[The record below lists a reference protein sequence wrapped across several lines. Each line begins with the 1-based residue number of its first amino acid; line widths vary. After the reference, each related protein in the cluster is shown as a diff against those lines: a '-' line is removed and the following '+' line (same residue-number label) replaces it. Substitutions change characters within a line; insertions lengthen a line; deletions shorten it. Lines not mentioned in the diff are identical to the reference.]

1 MKRYLTQRTPD
12 DANIGDN
19 DFIVSF
25 NSPKRI
31 YWDTLILLMAMWNC
45 IETPLSLAFGA
56 TEGLISI
63 TIINYTIDLFFYLD
77 IMIAFRT
84 SILTYDGQEVK
95 DAKEIAKNY
104 IFFGTFVLDF
114 FSVFPFD
121 DIIPGDIPTLQ
132 LLRLL
137 KLIRI
142 RRLPELI
149 KRLDMHGSSKAVMI
163 QVII

>member
-1 MKRYLTQRTPD
+1 MKKSESRSDDQANIRSAAKKEQMKRYLTQRTPD

-19 DFIVSF
+19 DFIVGF

-84 SILTYDGQEVK
+84 SILTYDG
-95 DAKEIAKNY
+95 
-104 IFFGTFVLDF
+104 
-114 FSVFPFD
+114 
-121 DIIPGDIPTLQ
+121 
-132 LLRLL
+132 
-137 KLIRI
+137 
-142 RRLPELI
+142 
-149 KRLDMHGSSKAVMI
+149 
-163 QVII
+163 